1 MWIKE
6 LCYRGEAWKARRGVV
21 LRSGSDPSAGG
32 GADGEGSPRLGRGH
46 VELGCGAA
54 SAQAPRPALKPRWG
68 VETLNSRPVV
78 FKPFNRDLP

>member
-21 LRSGSDPSAGG
+21 LRSGSDPSVGG

-46 VELGCGAA
+46 VELGCRAA
-54 SAQAPRPALKPRWG
+54 GLRLHR
-68 VETLNSRPVV
+68 
-78 FKPFNRDLP
+78 